1 MLVSWSSG
9 RFNERTWHITAS
21 KAIAIVGFIVGTATL
36 NVGARYFAVVLFVGA
51 TYGVNNI
58 SLAWAAGVLG
68 QTDEKK
74 ATVVAIVN
82 TLGNLSFVYTP
93 YLWPSTDEPR
103 FTMAMY
109 ASVGW

>member
-1 MLVSWSSG
+1 M
-9 RFNERTWHITAS
+9 
-21 KAIAIVGFIVGTATL
+21 
-36 NVGARYFAVVLFVGA
+36 VLFVGA

-68 QTDEKK
+68 QTNEKK
-74 ATVVAIVN
+74 ATVVAIAN

-109 ASVGW
+109 ASVGFSAGVILCAWTLRLVLQRDNRKIRAMDNEAVNFYVY